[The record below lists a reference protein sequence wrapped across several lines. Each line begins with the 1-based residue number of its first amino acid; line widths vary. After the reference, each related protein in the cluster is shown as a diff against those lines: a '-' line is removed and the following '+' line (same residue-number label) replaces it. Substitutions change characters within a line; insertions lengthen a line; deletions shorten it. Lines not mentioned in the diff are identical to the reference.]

1 MAERR
6 LALFELE
13 SRGGSDDGPFGDH
26 LRRMSASLAQDQT
39 LRQAMIAVIGGGP
52 CPTAESF
59 YRLRSAGLIAG
70 DSAND
75 ARPRCQLYAAYL
87 KEHLS

>member
-1 MAERR
+1 M
-6 LALFELE
+6 L
-13 SRGGSDDGPFGDH
+13 
-26 LRRMSASLAQDQT
+26 ASLAQDQT
-39 LRQAMIAVIGGGP
+39 LLQAMIAVISCGL
-52 CPTAESF
+52 CPSDESF

-75 ARPRCQLYAAYL
+75 ARPRSKLYAAYL